1 MNASEPV
8 ELDADA
14 ILRALVEH
22 DVEFVVIGGLAVAAH
37 GYVRGTKDI
46 DIVPNPARENLAL
59 LYEALVA
66 LAAEPIESGDFRPE
80 EMPVAFD
87 VDGLSH
93 GGNWALR
100 TLRGRLDILQWATGF
115 ETYEALRSRALELD
129 LRDVGCVLFAGYG
142 DLVAM
147 KETAGRR
154 QDHEDLQRLR
164 EARGLEE

>member
-1 MNASEPV
+1 MNADEPI

-14 ILRALVEH
+14 ILRALVERE
-22 DVEFVVIGGLAVAAH
+22 VEFVVIGGLAVAAH

-46 DIVPNPARENLAL
+46 DIVPSPARENLAR
-59 LYEALVA
+59 LYDALVG
-66 LAAEPIESGDFRPE
+66 LAAEPIEAGDFRPQ

-100 TLRGRLDILQWATGF
+100 TLRGRLDILQWAAGF
-115 ETYEALRSRALELD
+115 ESYEELRSRALELE
-129 LRDVGCVLFAGYG
+129 LHGVGRVQFAGYG

-147 KETAGRR
+147 KEAAGRP
-154 QDHEDLQRLR
+154 QDQEDLRRLR

>member
-8 ELDADA
+8 ELDPDA
-14 ILRALVEH
+14 VLRALVERG
-22 DVEFVVIGGLAVAAH
+22 VEFVVIGGLAVAAH

-46 DIVPNPARENLAL
+46 DIVPNPERGNLAL
-59 LYEALVA
+59 LYDALVA
-66 LAAEPIESGDFRPE
+66 LAAEPIESGDFRPDE
-80 EMPVAFD
+80 LPVAFD

-100 TLRGRLDILQWATGF
+100 TLRGRLDILQCAAGF
-115 ETYEALRSRALELD
+115 DSYEQLQSHALELE
-129 LRDVGCVLFAGYG
+129 LRGVGRVLFAGYG

-147 KETAGRR
+147 KEAAGRP
-154 QDHEDLQRLR
+154 QEHEDLQRLR

>member
-1 MNASEPV
+1 MSAVEPL

-14 ILRALVEH
+14 LLRVLVEH
-22 DVEFVVIGGLAVAAH
+22 RVEFVVIGGLAVAAH
-37 GYVRGTKDI
+37 GYIRGTKDI

-59 LYEALVA
+59 LYDALVA
-66 LAAEPIESGDFRPE
+66 LDAEPIETGDFRQE
-80 EMPVAFD
+80 EMPVALD
-87 VDGLSH
+87 VEGLAH

-100 TLRGRLDILQWATGF
+100 TSRGRLDILQWATGI
-115 ETYEALRSRALELD
+115 ESYDALHSRAVELELPG
-129 LRDVGCVLFAGYG
+129 VGRVLFAGYG

-147 KETAGRR
+147 KEAAGRP